1 MTEHKVQDLS
11 NLEEQMRSVA
21 RGEAPAPE
29 NASQASFNSIE
40 ALIRILT
47 PENRSLLSVIRDQHP
62 QSIADLEK
70 LTGRAS
76 PNLVRTLARLEA
88 LGLVSLRSEG
98 KRTIPVARASV
109 LRLEIDPYGMND
121 RVQIG
126 PS

>member
-1 MTEHKVQDLS
+1 MTDYKVQDLS

-21 RGEAPAPE
+21 RGEQAAPKDAAKP
-29 NASQASFNSIE
+29 SFNSIE

-62 QSIADLEK
+62 QSIAELEK

-76 PNLVRTLARLEA
+76 PNLVRTLTKLEA

-98 KRTIPVARASV
+98 KRTIPEAHAGV
-109 LRLEIDPYGMND
+109 LHVEIDPYAMND
-121 RVQIG
+121 KIQIG
-126 PS
+126 